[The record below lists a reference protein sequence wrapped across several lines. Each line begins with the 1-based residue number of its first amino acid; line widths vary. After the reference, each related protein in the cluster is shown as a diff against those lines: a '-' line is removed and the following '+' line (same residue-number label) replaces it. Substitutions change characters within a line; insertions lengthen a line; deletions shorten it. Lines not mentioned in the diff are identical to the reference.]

1 MKAFFLII
9 CFCIAFV
16 SVNFGQNASKPRKTR
31 ISKPAV
37 KTPVRRVPRRLD
49 VIECYAAAVT
59 DLTLSFYEVSRDSAK
74 TINVMTDAVDYEGDV
89 LTYRYDVSAGTIT
102 GKGQRVDWD
111 LTGVKPGT
119 YTITAA
125 VDDGCGFCGPT
136 KTRTVRVI
144 D

>member
-16 SVNFGQNASKPRKTR
+16 SVDFGQSASKPRKTKS
-31 ISKPAV
+31 SKPAA
-37 KTPVRRVPRRLD
+37 KTPVRHVSGGRE
-49 VIECYAAAVT
+49 IACYVATVN
-59 DLTLSFYEVSRDSAK
+59 DLTLSLYEVSWDSAK
-74 TINVMTDAVDYEGDV
+74 TINVTTDAVDHDGDV
-89 LTYRYDVSAGTIT
+89 LTYRYEVSAGTII
-102 GKGQRVDWD
+102 GKGHRVDWD
-111 LTGVKPGT
+111 LTGVRPGT

-125 VDDGCGFCGPT
+125 VDDGCAFCGLT